1 MLHYNIE
8 VKLRTFEKYFE
19 YVKKSF
25 SMYEKISVDIKVQNN
40 DTLIISI
47 FPHSNKS
54 HGIRGSL
61 YFKFDQETV
70 GFFGDFLPDD
80 YIDWFDNSWEKYSE
94 KEILEFL
101 DKKIEEYKNYIDNGY
116 FFAFYNMDDKRER
129 LWAYVYTGDFNKIE
143 YKTVYLDQK
152 PSDRADYSQIKSVT
166 VTNFYGD
173 IIVENK
179 ILN

>member
-1 MLHYNIE
+1 M
-8 VKLRTFEKYFE
+8 RTFEKYVE
-19 YVKKSF
+19 YVKHMFKPYKRC
-25 SMYEKISVDIKVQNN
+25 MVKERVKSVDRE
-40 DTLIISI
+40 IITIVPVERPTNSL
-47 FPHSNKS
+47 SYGEL
-54 HGIRGSL
+54 GII
-61 YFKFDQETV
+61 FDQETV

-129 LWAYVYTGDFNKIE
+129 LWAYVYTGDFNKID

-152 PSDRADYSQIKSVT
+152 PSNRADYSQIKSVT

>member
-1 MLHYNIE
+1 M
-8 VKLRTFEKYFE
+8 RTFEKYFE

-25 SMYEKISVDIKVQNN
+25 SMYERILVGVKVQDNEI
-40 DTLIISI
+40 LIISI
-47 FPHSNKS
+47 LPSYNKS
-54 HGIRGSL
+54 HGVGGNL
-61 YFKFDQETV
+61 YIKFDQETI
-70 GFFGDFLPDD
+70 GFFGYFLPDD
-80 YIDWFDNSWEKYSE
+80 YIDWNDNSWEKYSE

-116 FFAFYNMDDKRER
+116 FFSFYNMKNKEER
-129 LWAYVYTGDFNKIE
+129 LWTYVYTGDFDKID
-143 YKTVYLDQK
+143 YKAVYLDQK

-173 IIVENK
+173 IIVKNK

>member
-1 MLHYNIE
+1 M
-8 VKLRTFEKYFE
+8 RTFEKYFE

-25 SMYEKISVDIKVQNN
+25 SMYERILVGVKVQDNEI
-40 DTLIISI
+40 LIISI
-47 FPHSNKS
+47 LPSYNKS
-54 HGIRGSL
+54 HGVGGNL
-61 YFKFDQETV
+61 YIKFDQETI

-80 YIDWFDNSWEKYSE
+80 YIDWNDNSWEKYSE

-116 FFAFYNMDDKRER
+116 FFSFYNMKNKEER
-129 LWAYVYTGDFNKIE
+129 LWTYVYTGDFDKID
-143 YKTVYLDQK
+143 YKAVYLDQK

-173 IIVENK
+173 IIVKNK

>member
-1 MLHYNIE
+1 MI
-8 VKLRTFEKYFE
+8 KFEKYIE
-19 YVKKSF
+19 HVKLMFDSYKRCIVKQRFKSDDR
-25 SMYEKISVDIKVQNN
+25 E
-40 DTLIISI
+40 IITIVPVEHSI
-47 FPHSNKS
+47 NSLPFGEL
-54 HGIRGSL
+54 GII
-61 YFKFDQETV
+61 FDQETI

-80 YIDWFDNSWEKYSE
+80 YIDWNDNSWEKYTE

-116 FFAFYNMDDKRER
+116 FFAFYNMDNKRER
-129 LWAYVYTGDFNKIE
+129 LWTYVYTGDFDKID
-143 YKTVYLDQK
+143 YKTVYLDEK
-152 PSDRADYSQIKSVT
+152 PSSRADYSQIKSVT

>member
-1 MLHYNIE
+1 M
-8 VKLRTFEKYFE
+8 RTFEKYFE

-25 SMYEKISVDIKVQNN
+25 SVYEKISVDIKVQNN

-47 FPHSNKS
+47 FPHSDKS

-116 FFAFYNMDDKRER
+116 FFTFYNEHDIEKNQFAE
-129 LWAYVYTGDFNKIE
+129 VYIGDFDE
-143 YKTVYLDQK
+143 LDYEK
-152 PSDRADYSQIKSVT
+152 LYMKRKFTTDVDYIQIKSVT

>member
-1 MLHYNIE
+1 MSSGK
-8 VKLRTFEKYFE
+8 KLSLKF
-19 YVKKSF
+19 
-25 SMYEKISVDIKVQNN
+25 I
-40 DTLIISI
+40 TLSYGELGII
-47 FPHSNKS
+47 
-54 HGIRGSL
+54 
-61 YFKFDQETV
+61 FDQETV

-129 LWAYVYTGDFNKIE
+129 LWAYVYTGDFNKID

-152 PSDRADYSQIKSVT
+152 PSNRADYSQIKSVT